1 MFASAQEVNPRHRS
15 DSLESFFSGIGVSL
29 FPACDETDIT
39 RVLQQECQ
47 GFEFESEAL
56 MEFLV
61 FGKFFGL
68 SASASKAGFFYK
80 IKDWVVG
87 FCQVAL
93 DNSGTQLL
101 AIDDATHIFQ
111 VFEFFLPVE
120 GTEKDVDQMGAS
132 LWNYLWHRAVKDK
145 TFFCW
150 DFFWDILDKFV
161 IEIF

>member
-1 MFASAQEVNPRHRS
+1 M
-15 DSLESFFSGIGVSL
+15 SLS
-29 FPACDETDIT
+29 PACDETDIT
-39 RVLQQECQ
+39 RVLQQECH
-47 GFEFESEAL
+47 GLEFESEAL

-61 FGKFFGL
+61 FGKSFWSFCFNFE
-68 SASASKAGFFYK
+68 SRSFYK
-80 IKDWVVG
+80 IKDGVVG

-93 DNSGTQLL
+93 VFFGTQLL